1 MSKKKR
7 LIIPIFIPFAGC
19 PNRCVFCDQEGITGK
34 GEMPSVDDVAGAIES
49 HLATWKGRGEKEAA
63 FYGGTFTALPV
74 ETQRRY
80 LEAAFR
86 YVRSGALDSLR
97 VSTRPDCVSS
107 ETIELLMAYG
117 VKTVE
122 LGVQS
127 MDEDVLRLSGRGHGV
142 HDSILAV
149 RLLKEHGLA
158 IGLQFMPGLPGDTE
172 ATTIKTAKEIIALR
186 PAFARVYPALVLRG
200 TALHRMYLDGQY
212 SPWPLDEMVRVCERI
227 LALFN
232 QAGIPIVRMGL
243 HPTTELRESIV
254 DGPYHPSFRQLV
266 DDLRQRHQVEAASDV
281 RGQLS

>member
-19 PNRCVFCDQEGITGK
+19 PSRCVFCDQEGITGK
-34 GEMPSVDDVAGAIES
+34 GQMPSAGDVTRVIES
-49 HLATWKGRGEKEAA
+49 HLASWKGSGEKEAA

-80 LEAAFR
+80 LEVAFG
-86 YVRSGALDSLR
+86 YVRSGGLDSLR
-97 VSTRPDCVSS
+97 VSTRPDCVSN
-107 ETIELLMAYG
+107 ETVELLTAYG

-127 MDEDVLRLSGRGHGV
+127 MDDEVLKLSGRGHGV
-142 HDSILAV
+142 NDSIEAV
-149 RLLKEHGLA
+149 RLLKEHGLTV
-158 IGLQFMPGLPGDTE
+158 GLQFMPGLPGDTE
-172 ATTIKTAKEIIALR
+172 AAIIKTAEEMIALR
-186 PAFARVYPALVLRG
+186 PAFARVYPALVLKG

-212 SPWPLDEMVRVCERI
+212 SPWPLDEMVKICERI
-227 LALFN
+227 LTLFN

-243 HPTTELRESIV
+243 QPTTELRESIV

-266 DDLRQRHQVEAASDV
+266 DNLRQTRF
-281 RGQLS
+281 